1 MLIFFSDGNGRGIG
15 MAVLADSFMFSPLD
29 RHAIITGSRSSND
42 GRQKPAQRGD
52 TGARKGRGKKWR
64 CLSEIRTFPAT
75 VPIAARRRQNFLWVQ
90 SWARL
95 KGAAA

>member
-1 MLIFFSDGNGRGIG
+1 